1 MTTNNGI
8 RIFDLDS
15 YYNMMERN
23 GYRLVTGL
31 SNIRAFINV
40 KVAVDVWVNVYGEVV
55 TVNKLDSGSY
65 AINRRSVRP
74 IYKGT
79 SSGTGFETR
88 VTICGKSIPVHKLVV
103 MAYPEI
109 CGVLKEGYEIHHIDC
124 NHLNNEPKNLLVCTK
139 RLHKAIHSMIR
150 EFANSKDGELDNNDY
165 MLAVLHARMK
175 VEVLNG

>member
-1 MTTNNGI
+1 MVHNNGI

-23 GYRLVTGL
+23 KYRLVTGL
-31 SNIRAFINV
+31 SSIRAFRDVRVN
-40 KVAVDVWVNVYGEVV
+40 VDVWVNVYGEVV
-55 TVNKLDSGSY
+55 TANKLDNGYYS
-65 AINRRSVRP
+65 INRRSVRP
-74 IYKGT
+74 INKGQ
-79 SSGTGFETR
+79 SSGTGLELR

-109 CGVLKEGYEIHHIDC
+109 CGVLKDDYEIHHIDC
-124 NHLNNEPKNLLVCTK
+124 NHLNNEPKNLLVCSK
-139 RLHKAIHSMIR
+139 KLHKAIHSMIR
-150 EFANSKDGELDNNDY
+150 EFAIAKDGELDAHDY